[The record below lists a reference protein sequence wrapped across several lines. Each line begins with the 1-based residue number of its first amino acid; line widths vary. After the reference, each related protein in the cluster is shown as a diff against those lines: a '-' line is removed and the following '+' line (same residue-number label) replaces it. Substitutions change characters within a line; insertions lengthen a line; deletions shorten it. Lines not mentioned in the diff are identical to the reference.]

1 MKLRLILK
9 GPERLMGD
17 ALEKSMEHGSLI
29 IGRSPDADW
38 TLSDP
43 ARMISKLHCR
53 VDVDFSGFVL
63 TDTSTNGVKVN
74 EELVGFG
81 LPRLLTDGDVLQ
93 LGDAVIL
100 VRIENDSAV
109 SLKSQTAKQPASHHE
124 VVGTAD
130 GPFGSLVAPPPK
142 PHSNATV
149 AGSAGLSV
157 EQILDH
163 WWLPEPATSNPSAPV
178 TSALTV
184 DDTPTDREDSAA
196 AMNLTASQSPGDE
209 EKEFA
214 VSLAGT
220 DLRGF
225 ASAVRTATEVLSP
238 GERNRFQ
245 ERLRTLLEQSAPQ
258 ET

>member
-38 TLSDP
+38 TLPDP

-81 LPRLLTDGDVLQ
+81 LPQLLTDGDVLQ

-109 SLKSQTAKQPASHHE
+109 SLKPQTAKQPASHHE
-124 VVGTAD
+124 VVGTTD
-130 GPFGSLVAPPPK
+130 GPFGTVVAPHPK
-142 PHSNATV
+142 TQSNSTS
-149 AGSAGLSV
+149 AGSAGLSI

-163 WWLPEPATSNPSAPV
+163 WWLPESATSNSSAPIPSTPSA
-178 TSALTV
+178 
-184 DDTPTDREDSAA
+184 DDTPTDRADPPA
-196 AMNLTASQSPGDE
+196 AMNLSASQPPGDE
-209 EKEFA
+209 EREFA
-214 VSLAGT
+214 VPLAGT
-220 DLRGF
+220 DLHSF
-225 ASAVRTATEVLSP
+225 ASAIRTATEVLSP
-238 GERNRFQ
+238 SERNRFQ